1 MVERQQL
8 AAAQLDTVRAREV
21 RGEHINA
28 TIGRFDGSVEDA
40 LRTLRDA
47 AARLESTS
55 VKLNGAADTVSTE
68 ARNAE
73 QRVGAAS
80 TNVTSAASSVEE
92 LATSIG
98 EYAQQVGKSN
108 EVARLAVAESRRTTE
123 TMAELSAAATRIGEV
138 VDLIQSIAAQTNLLA
153 LNATIEAARAGDAGR
168 GFAVVAAEVKSLS
181 GQTARATDEIASQIR
196 AIQDAAAGT
205 VQAIQQVHAVVEDM
219 SGIAGI
225 VATTVEEQNAAV
237 ASIAE
242 GVHRASSEAQTGAIA
257 MSRVAEASSDARAT
271 AADVKA
277 LADAL
282 ATSAENLEGEVR
294 RFLAEVEAA

>member
-1 MVERQQL
+1 VRSERI
-8 AAAQLDTVRAREV
+8 T
-21 RGEHINA
+21 A

-40 LRTLRDA
+40 LSTLRDA
-47 AARLESTS
+47 ATRLESTS
-55 VKLNGAADTVSTE
+55 VRLNLAADAVSAE

-80 TNVTSAASSVEE
+80 MNVTSAASSVEE
-92 LATSIG
+92 LAVSIG
-98 EYAQQVGKSN
+98 EIASQVSKSN
-108 EVARLAVAESRRTTE
+108 DVARLAVAESRRTTQ
-123 TMAELSAAATRIGEV
+123 TMAELSAAAGRIGEV
-138 VDLIQSIAAQTNLLA
+138 VGLIQSIAAQTNLLA

-181 GQTARATDEIASQIR
+181 GQTARATGEIAKQIQ
-196 AIQDAAAGT
+196 AIQKAAAGT

-242 GVHRASSEAQTGAIA
+242 GVHRASSEAQTGAVA
-257 MSRVAEASSDARAT
+257 MHRVAEASSDARTT

-282 ATSAENLEGEVR
+282 AANAESLEGEVR
-294 RFLAEVEAA
+294 RFLTEVEAA